1 MPLDHPVSFFCWSSA
16 RPDRR
21 PPTQLSDRHGLA
33 SLGSFLAFGE
43 GICGK
48 KKERGAP
55 SLSKLLLFPCA
66 VIGAS
71 ACTARPFCQLKVNN
85 SLRLFLAQNTS
96 G

>member
-1 MPLDHPVSFFCWSSA
+1 MTTRFHFYWSFA
-16 RPDRR
+16 RPGQR
-21 PPTQLSDRHGLA
+21 PPTLPSDRRGLA

-43 GICGK
+43 GIYGK

-55 SLSKLLLFPCA
+55 SLPKPLLFPCA

-85 SLRLFLAQNTS
+85 SLRLFLAKNTS